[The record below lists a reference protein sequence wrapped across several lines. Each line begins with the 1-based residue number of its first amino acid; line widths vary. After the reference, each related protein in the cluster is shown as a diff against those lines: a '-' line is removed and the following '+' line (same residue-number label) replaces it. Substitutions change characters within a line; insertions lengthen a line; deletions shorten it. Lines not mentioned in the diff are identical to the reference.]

1 MHPWGNP
8 LRIRLLAA
16 LTIAG
21 LWTGAALPAS
31 AEDENWTDA
40 DTQRVLSD
48 LAATVGTTAPQRA
61 PYVQPSRRPAALRAS
76 AYDHLIE
83 KYAQQHGISTDL
95 VRAVIKAESAFNPY
109 AISPKG
115 AMGLMQL
122 MPSTAATYGVLNP
135 FDPEENIRAGVA
147 YLKHLLD
154 RYDQKVD
161 LALAAYNAGPGAV
174 DKYGETIPP
183 YRETRNYVRK
193 IISVTPIS
201 VGPSKVIY
209 KIVEL
214 IDDREVPRY
223 SDQKPEGDFEVVTRR

>member
-1 MHPWGNP
+1 M
-8 LRIRLLAA
+8 
-16 LTIAG
+16 TAG
-21 LWTGAALPAS
+21 LGAVAVLPAS
-31 AEDENWTDA
+31 AQTDSWTEA

-48 LAATVGTTAPQRA
+48 LAASVGSPAPRRA
-61 PYVQPSRRPAALRAS
+61 PHVQPSAPQGSSRAA

-83 KYAQQHGISTDL
+83 TYARRHGLSADL

-147 YLKHLLD
+147 YLRHLLD
-154 RYDQKVD
+154 RYEGKLE

-174 DKYGETIPP
+174 DRHGEKIPP

-193 IISVTPIS
+193 IISVTAIS

-214 IDDREVPRY
+214 IDGREVPRY
-223 SDQKPEGDFEVVTRR
+223 SDRKPEGEYAVVTRR

>member
-1 MHPWGNP
+1 M
-8 LRIRLLAA
+8 AA
-16 LTIAG
+16 SWL
-21 LWTGAALPAS
+21 ALPPFAT
-31 AEDENWTDA
+31 AQEGTWTDA

-48 LAATVGTTAPQRA
+48 LAASVAATQPRRAPQ
-61 PYVQPSRRPAALRAS
+61 VQSSKPSTSARTT

-83 KYAQQHGISTDL
+83 TSARQYGVDPDL

-147 YLKHLLD
+147 YLRSLLD
-154 RYDQKVD
+154 RYNQNVE

-183 YRETRNYVRK
+183 YRETREYVRK
-193 IISVTPIS
+193 IVSVTPIN
-201 VGPSKVIY
+201 VGPRKVIY
-209 KIVEL
+209 KIIEL
-214 IDDREVPRY
+214 IDGREVPRY
-223 SDQKPEGDFEVVTRR
+223 SDRKPEGDYVIVTRR